1 MRFDFDMDYKKLL
14 GKRIKELRKRKG
26 LTQEKLA
33 ELVNLEPASICNIEN
48 GYNYPSFQNLEKII
62 SILNVSF
69 INVFKFTHLNEKKE
83 LLTEINSMLNLSP
96 EKIQDAYK
104 VVKALIE

>member
-69 INVFKFTHLNEKKE
+69 IDVFKFTHLNEKKE
-83 LLTEINSMLNLSP
+83 LLTEINSMLKLSP